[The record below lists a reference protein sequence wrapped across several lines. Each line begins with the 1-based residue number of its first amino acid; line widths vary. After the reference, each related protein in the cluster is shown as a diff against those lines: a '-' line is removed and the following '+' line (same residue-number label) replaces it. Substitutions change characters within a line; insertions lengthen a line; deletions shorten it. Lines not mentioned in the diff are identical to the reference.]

1 MLKRLEI
8 DNFKTLNRFAMDF
21 SPMTVIVGNNAS
33 GKSTILQVLSMLSSC
48 VQEDFPAFFDRRGWN
63 VSELRSKCKGKM
75 DKVLRVAAEVEII
88 VNGRPCP
95 LRWEMQ
101 LQYDLQSNSLL
112 LVFERVQNME
122 SEQIL
127 LEFSEKGGALFGRSE
142 DTLYYPQMILESS
155 FMKVA
160 LNSHT
165 MGGIFP
171 ELAELKHFLTRM
183 RSYELL
189 SPDQMRTSSRGRAEY
204 LSISGKNLPIYLK
217 SLPEEK
223 KDNFLLKLK
232 KLLGDKIERVSTET
246 RGKPG
251 WVYMVV
257 EEKYEKAKYRIS
269 SGHLSDG
276 LLRLLAIVAIS
287 ESKNCSMSML
297 DEIENGI
304 NSSYAEGLIGIFR
317 DMSGDGTQMVLTT
330 HSVVFLDYVEKDEIV
345 FLYRSETDGSTK
357 AVRIFDTPELAER
370 LEYMYPGEII
380 YNLGNQELVELCM
393 QHMG

>member
-63 VSELRSKCKGKM
+63 VSELRSKCKGRLE
-75 DKVLRVAAEVEII
+75 KVLRVAAEIEITAD
-88 VNGRPCP
+88 GRSCL

-101 LQYDLQSNSLL
+101 LQYDLQRNSFLL
-112 LVFERVQNME
+112 MSERVQNME
-122 SEQIL
+122 SEQVL
-127 LEFSEKGGALFGRSE
+127 LEFSEMGGALFGRSE
-142 DTLYYPQMILESS
+142 DPLYYPQMILESS

-160 LNSHT
+160 LNVHT

-171 ELAELKHFLTRM
+171 ELAELKRFLTRM

-246 RGKPG
+246 RKPG

>member
-63 VSELRSKCKGKM
+63 VSELRSKCKGRLE
-75 DKVLRVAAEVEII
+75 KVLRVAAEIEITAD
-88 VNGRPCP
+88 GRSCL

-101 LQYDLQSNSLL
+101 LQYDLQRNSFLL
-112 LVFERVQNME
+112 MSERVQNME
-122 SEQIL
+122 SEQVL
-127 LEFSEKGGALFGRSE
+127 LEFSEMGGALFGRSE
-142 DTLYYPQMILESS
+142 DPLYYPQMILESS
-155 FMKVA
+155 LMKVA
-160 LNSHT
+160 LNVHT

-171 ELAELKHFLTRM
+171 ELAELKRFLTRM

-276 LLRLLAIVAIS
+276 LLAIVAIS